1 MSSSLPRISA
11 RQGDALMA
19 IALSVVLVLELS
31 LGSNI
36 TGPVWANYVCGLVAT
51 AAVAWRRPWPVWA
64 LAAQLIAVLVST
76 AAGGDLAENPFAPF
90 LALIVV
96 MYGVGSYA
104 PEGWSRFGV
113 LIGVVGIVLINIV
126 GDSSGDVGSY
136 VGTIL
141 LAILLPW
148 AAGRAAKEW
157 AQRALELERVNAAL
171 KAEQEQRSLL
181 AVADERSRIARELHD
196 VVAHSISVMVVQAE
210 GAKRMMER
218 DPTRARQAL
227 EQIEGTGRA
236 ALVEMRRLLG
246 VLRKDDEAGGVARAP
261 QPGTQTLEMLVNRA
275 QEAGLDVRVAIEG
288 EKRTLPA
295 GVDVSVFRIIQE
307 ALTNSLKHAGKTRAD
322 VLLTYDENAI
332 EVEVVDDG
340 IAAGHSPPSADP
352 ENPQHGLLGMRER
365 VSLYG
370 GQIVTGPCEDGRDG
384 YRVWARIPLT
394 ST

>member
-1 MSSSLPRISA
+1 MVSTHPRITP
-11 RQGDALMA
+11 RQADALLA
-19 IALSVVLVLELS
+19 VGLTVALVLELS

-36 TGPVWANYVCGLVAT
+36 TGPFWANYVLGVVVT
-51 AAVAWRRPWPVWA
+51 GAVAWRRPWPVWA
-64 LAAQLIAVLVST
+64 LAAQLVALLVSN
-76 AAGGDLAENPFAPF
+76 AAGGDLTENPFAPF
-90 LALIVV
+90 LSVIVV

-104 PEGWSRFGV
+104 PLGWSRFGV
-113 LIGVVGIVLINIV
+113 AIGVIGVVLIDLV
-126 GDSSGDVGSY
+126 GDSHDDVGSY
-136 VGTIL
+136 IGTIL

-218 DPTRARQAL
+218 DPRRAQSAL

-236 ALVEMRRLLG
+236 ALVEMRRVLG
-246 VLRKDDEAGGVARAP
+246 VLRKDGEGVVRTP
-261 QPGTQTLEMLVNRA
+261 QPGTQTLDMLVHGA

-288 EKRTLPA
+288 DRKTLPA

-307 ALTNSLKHAGKTRAD
+307 ALTNSLKHAGPTRAD
-322 VLLTYDENAI
+322 VLLKYDDHAI
-332 EVEVVDDG
+332 EVEIVDGG
-340 IAAGHSPPSADP
+340 IVNGYDPPEVDP
-352 ENPQHGLLGMRER
+352 DNPQHGLLGMKER

-370 GQIVTGPCEDGRDG
+370 GEIITGPCEDGRNG

-394 ST
+394 TS

>member
-1 MSSSLPRISA
+1 MRPPLPRLSA
-11 RQGDALMA
+11 RQGDLLMA

-36 TGPVWANYVCGLVAT
+36 TGPAWANYGLGLVCT
-51 AAVAWRRPWPVWA
+51 GAVAFRRPWPVWA
-64 LAAQLIAVLVST
+64 IAVQMSVVLVST
-76 AAGGDLAENPFAPF
+76 AAGGDLTENPFAPF
-90 LALIVV
+90 VAAIVV
-96 MYGVGSYA
+96 MYAVGSYA
-104 PEGWSRFGV
+104 PQGWSEFGLLVGVAGMV
-113 LIGVVGIVLINIV
+113 LITAV
-126 GDSSGDVGSY
+126 GDSRDAGAY

-157 AQRALELERVNAAL
+157 AQRALELQRVNAAL

-210 GAKRMMER
+210 GAKRMMDR
-218 DPTRARQAL
+218 DPRRAKSAL

-246 VLRKDDEAGGVARAP
+246 VLRKDGEGAVRTP
-261 QPGTQTLEMLVNRA
+261 QPGTQTLDMLVDRA
-275 QEAGLDVRVAIEG
+275 QEAGLDVRVAIDG
-288 EKRTLPA
+288 HKKTLPA

-307 ALTNSLKHAGKTRAD
+307 ALTNALKHAGPTRAD
-322 VLLTYDENAI
+322 VLLKYDNDAV
-332 EVEVVDDG
+332 EVEIVD
-340 IAAGHSPPSADP
+340 AGLVNGHEPPNTDP
-352 ENPQHGLLGMRER
+352 DNPQHGLLGMKER

-370 GQIVTGPCEDGRDG
+370 GEIVTGPCEDGRDG

>member
-1 MSSSLPRISA
+1 MGSTHPRISP
-11 RQGDALMA
+11 RQADAL
-19 IALSVVLVLELS
+19 IAVGLTVVLLLELS

-36 TGPVWANYVCGLVAT
+36 TGPFWANYVCGVVVT

-64 LAAQLIAVLVST
+64 LAAQLIAVLASN
-76 AAGGDLAENPFAPF
+76 AAGGDLTENPFSPF

-96 MYGVGSYA
+96 MYAVGSYA
-104 PEGWSRFGV
+104 PVGWSRFGV
-113 LIGVVGIVLINIV
+113 GIGVVGIVLIDLV
-126 GDSSGDVGSY
+126 GDSSSDAGSY
-136 VGTIL
+136 IGTIL

-210 GAKRMMER
+210 GAKRMMDR
-218 DPTRARQAL
+218 DPKRAKSAL

-236 ALVEMRRLLG
+236 ALIEMRRLLG
-246 VLRKDDEAGGVARAP
+246 VLRKERDGVVRTP
-261 QPGTQTLEMLVNRA
+261 QPGTQTLDMLVDRA

-288 EKRTLPA
+288 SRKTLPA

-307 ALTNSLKHAGKTRAD
+307 ALTNSLKHAGPTRAD
-322 VLLTYDENAI
+322 VLLKYNEEAV
-332 EVEVVDDG
+332 EVEIVD
-340 IAAGHSPPSADP
+340 AGLVNGHQPPTVDP
-352 ENPQHGLLGMRER
+352 ENPQHGLLGMKER

-370 GQIVTGPCEDGRDG
+370 GEIVTGPCEDGRDG

-394 ST
+394 SS

>member
-1 MSSSLPRISA
+1 MDSTHPRISA
-11 RQGDALMA
+11 RQGDALLA
-19 IALSVVLVLELS
+19 LALSAALVLELS

-36 TGPVWANYVCGLVAT
+36 DGPFWANYVCGLVVT

-64 LAAQLIAVLVST
+64 LAVQLIALLIS
-76 AAGGDLAENPFAPF
+76 AAGNGDLTENPISPF
-90 LALIVV
+90 LAVIVV

-104 PEGWSRFGV
+104 PVGWSRFGV
-113 LIGVVGIVLINIV
+113 FIGLLGVVLIDLV
-126 GDSSGDVGSY
+126 SDSNDDVGNY

-210 GAKRMMER
+210 GAKRMMDR
-218 DPTRARQAL
+218 DPRRAKSAL

-246 VLRKDDEAGGVARAP
+246 VLRKEGEGGVRTP
-261 QPGTQTLEMLVNRA
+261 QPGTQTLDMLVDRA

-288 EKRTLPA
+288 KKKTLPA

-307 ALTNSLKHAGKTRAD
+307 ALTNSLKHAGPTRAD
-322 VLLTYDENAI
+322 VLLKYDEDAV
-332 EVEVVDDG
+332 EVEIVD
-340 IAAGHSPPSADP
+340 AGLVNGHQQPTVDP
-352 ENPQHGLLGMRER
+352 ENPQHGLLGMKER

-370 GQIVTGPCEDGRDG
+370 GEIITGPCEDGRDG

-394 ST
+394 SQ

>member
-1 MSSSLPRISA
+1 MDSTHPKISA
-11 RQGDALMA
+11 RQADALLA
-19 IALSVVLVLELS
+19 VGLTVALVLELS

-36 TGPVWANYVCGLVAT
+36 TGPFWANYVCGVLIT
-51 AAVAWRRPWPVWA
+51 GAVAWRRPWPVWA
-64 LAAQLIAVLVST
+64 LSVQLIAALVST
-76 AAGGDLAENPFAPF
+76 AAGGDLTENPFSPF
-90 LALIVV
+90 LSVIVV

-104 PEGWSRFGV
+104 PFGWSRFGV
-113 LIGVVGIVLINIV
+113 AIGVIGMALIEIV
-126 GDSSGDVGSY
+126 GDASDAGAY

-148 AAGRAAKEW
+148 AAGRAVKEW

-210 GAKRMMER
+210 GAKRMMDR
-218 DPTRARQAL
+218 DPRRAKAAL

-246 VLRKDDEAGGVARAP
+246 VLRKERDGAVRTP
-261 QPGTQTLEMLVNRA
+261 QPGTQTLDMLVNRA

-288 EKRTLPA
+288 SRKTLPA

-307 ALTNSLKHAGKTRAD
+307 ALTNSLKHAGPTRAD
-322 VLLTYDENAI
+322 VLVTYSPDAV
-332 EVEVVDDG
+332 EVEIVDTG
-340 IAAGHSPPSADP
+340 IVNGYEPPESDD
-352 ENPQHGLLGMRER
+352 ENPQHGLLGMKER

-370 GQIVTGPCEDGRDG
+370 GEIMTGPCEDGRDG

-394 ST
+394 S

>member
-1 MSSSLPRISA
+1 MDSTHPRISP
-11 RQGDALMA
+11 RQADALLA
-19 IALSVVLVLELS
+19 VGLTVALLLELS

-36 TGPVWANYVCGLVAT
+36 TGPFWANYVLGVFIT
-51 AAVAWRRPWPVWA
+51 GAVAWRRPWPVWA
-64 LAAQLIAVLVST
+64 LAVQLIAALAST
-76 AAGGDLAENPFAPF
+76 AADGDLTENPFSPF
-90 LALIVV
+90 LAVIVV

-104 PEGWSRFGV
+104 PVGWSRFGAA
-113 LIGVVGIVLINIV
+113 IGVIGMVLINAV
-126 GDSSGDVGSY
+126 DDAEDPGAY

-148 AAGRAAKEW
+148 GAGRAAKEW
-157 AQRALELERVNAAL
+157 AQRALELERVNSAL

-210 GAKRMMER
+210 GAKRMMDR
-218 DPTRARQAL
+218 DPRRAKSAL

-246 VLRKDDEAGGVARAP
+246 VLRKDGEGAVRTP
-261 QPGTQTLEMLVNRA
+261 QPGTQTLDMLVNRA
-275 QEAGLDVRVAIEG
+275 QEAGLDVRVAFEG
-288 EKRTLPA
+288 PKKTLPA

-307 ALTNSLKHAGKTRAD
+307 ALTNSLKHAGPTRAD
-322 VLLTYDENAI
+322 VLLTYSDDSV
-332 EVEVVDDG
+332 EVEIVDTG
-340 IAAGHSPPSADP
+340 AVNGFQPPSADP
-352 ENPQHGLLGMRER
+352 ENPQHGLLGMKER

-370 GQIVTGPCEDGRDG
+370 GEIVTGPCEDGRDG

-394 ST
+394 S

>member
-1 MSSSLPRISA
+1 MVSTHPRITP
-11 RQGDALMA
+11 RQADALLA
-19 IALSVVLVLELS
+19 VGLTVTLVLELS
-31 LGSNI
+31 LGANI
-36 TGPVWANYVCGLVAT
+36 TGPFWANYVLGVVVT
-51 AAVAWRRPWPVWA
+51 GAVAWRRPWPVWA
-64 LAAQLIAVLVST
+64 LAAQLSVLLVSN
-76 AAGGDLAENPFAPF
+76 AAGGDLTENPFAPF
-90 LALIVV
+90 LSVIVV

-104 PEGWSRFGV
+104 PLGWSRFGV
-113 LIGVVGIVLINIV
+113 AIGVIGVVLIDLV
-126 GDSSGDVGSY
+126 GNSNDDVGSY
-136 VGTIL
+136 IGTIL

-218 DPTRARQAL
+218 DPRRAQSAL

-246 VLRKDDEAGGVARAP
+246 VLRKEGEGAVRTP
-261 QPGTQTLEMLVNRA
+261 QPGTQTLDMLVHGA

-288 EKRTLPA
+288 HRKTLPA

-307 ALTNSLKHAGKTRAD
+307 ALTNSLKHAGPTRAD
-322 VLLTYDENAI
+322 VLLKYDDHAI
-332 EVEVVDDG
+332 EVEIVDGG
-340 IAAGHSPPSADP
+340 IVNGYDPPDVDP
-352 ENPQHGLLGMRER
+352 DNPQHGLLGMKER

-370 GQIVTGPCEDGRDG
+370 GEIVTGPCEDGRNG

-394 ST
+394 TS

>member
-1 MSSSLPRISA
+1 M
-11 RQGDALMA
+11 
-19 IALSVVLVLELS
+19 LELS

-36 TGPVWANYVCGLVAT
+36 AGPFWANYVLGLVVT
-51 AAVAWRRPWPVWA
+51 GAVAWRRPWPVWA
-64 LAAQLIAVLVST
+64 LAVQLIALLISG
-76 AAGGDLAENPFAPF
+76 AANGDLTENPISPF
-90 LALIVV
+90 LSVIVV

-104 PEGWSRFGV
+104 PVGWSRFGV
-113 LIGVVGIVLINIV
+113 AIGVLGVVLVNLAS
-126 GDSSGDVGSY
+126 DSNDDVGSY

-141 LAILLPW
+141 LAIMLPW

-218 DPTRARQAL
+218 DPRRAKLAL

-246 VLRKDDEAGGVARAP
+246 VLRKEGEGAVRTP
-261 QPGTQTLEMLVNRA
+261 QPGTQTLDMLVDRA

-288 EKRTLPA
+288 KKKTLPA
-295 GVDVSVFRIIQE
+295 GVDVSIFRIIQE
-307 ALTNSLKHAGKTRAD
+307 ALTNSLKHAGPTRAD
-322 VLLTYDENAI
+322 VLLKYDEDAV
-332 EVEVVDDG
+332 EVEILD
-340 IAAGHSPPSADP
+340 AGLVNGHEPPTADP
-352 ENPQHGLLGMRER
+352 DNPQHGLLGMKER

-370 GQIVTGPCEDGRDG
+370 GEIVTGPCEDGRDG

-394 ST
+394 SQ

>member
-1 MSSSLPRISA
+1 MDSTHPRISA
-11 RQGDALMA
+11 RQGDVLLAVALTA
-19 IALSVVLVLELS
+19 ALLLELS
-31 LGSNI
+31 LGSHI
-36 TGPVWANYVCGLVAT
+36 TGPFWANYLLGVLVT
-51 AAVAWRRPWPVWA
+51 GAVAWRRPWPVWA
-64 LAAQLIAVLVST
+64 LAVQLIAVLVST
-76 AAGGDLAENPFAPF
+76 AADGDLVDNPFSPF
-90 LALIVV
+90 LAVIVV

-104 PEGWSRFGV
+104 PVGWSRFGV
-113 LIGVVGIVLINIV
+113 AIGVIGILLIDVV
-126 GDSSGDVGSY
+126 GDEPDIGSY
-136 VGTIL
+136 VGPIL

-157 AQRALELERVNAAL
+157 AQRAMELERVNAAL

-210 GAKRMMER
+210 GAKRMMDR
-218 DPTRARQAL
+218 DPRRAKSAL

-246 VLRKDDEAGGVARAP
+246 VLRKDGEGTIRTP
-261 QPGTQTLEMLVNRA
+261 QPGTQTLDMLVDRA

-288 EKRTLPA
+288 QKKTLPA

-307 ALTNSLKHAGKTRAD
+307 ALTNSLKHAGPTRAD
-322 VLLTYDENAI
+322 VLLTYDEDAV
-332 EVEVVDDG
+332 EVEIVDSG
-340 IAAGHSPPSADP
+340 LVNGHQPPTADP
-352 ENPQHGLLGMRER
+352 ENPQHGLLGMKER

-370 GQIVTGPCEDGRDG
+370 GEIVTGPCEDGRDG

-394 ST
+394 TQ

>member
-1 MSSSLPRISA
+1 MDSTHPRISA
-11 RQGDALMA
+11 RQGDLLLAAALTA
-19 IALSVVLVLELS
+19 GLLLELS

-36 TGPVWANYVCGLVAT
+36 TGPFWANYVLGVVVT

-64 LAAQLIAVLVST
+64 LAAQLVAVLVSV
-76 AAGGDLAENPFAPF
+76 AAGGDLVENPFSPF
-90 LALIVV
+90 LSLIVV

-104 PEGWSRFGV
+104 PVVWSRFGV
-113 LIGVVGIVLINIV
+113 AIGLIGIVLIDIV
-126 GDSSGDVGSY
+126 GDESDVGSY
-136 VGTIL
+136 VGPIL
-141 LAILLPW
+141 LAVLLPW
-148 AAGRAAKEW
+148 AAGRAVKEW

-210 GAKRMMER
+210 GAKRMMDR
-218 DPTRARQAL
+218 DPRRAKSAL

-246 VLRKDDEAGGVARAP
+246 VLRKDGDGAVRTP
-261 QPGTQTLEMLVNRA
+261 QPGTQALDMLVDRA

-288 EKRTLPA
+288 QKKTLPA

-307 ALTNSLKHAGKTRAD
+307 ALTNSLKHAGPTRAD
-322 VLLTYDENAI
+322 VLLKYDEDAV
-332 EVEVVDDG
+332 EVEIVD
-340 IAAGHSPPSADP
+340 AGLVNGHQPPTADP
-352 ENPQHGLLGMRER
+352 DNPQHGLLGMKER

-370 GQIVTGPCEDGRDG
+370 GEIVTGPCEDGRDG

-394 ST
+394 SQ

>member
-1 MSSSLPRISA
+1 MVSTHPRITP
-11 RQGDALMA
+11 RQADALLA
-19 IALSVVLVLELS
+19 VGLTVTLVLELS
-31 LGSNI
+31 LGANI
-36 TGPVWANYVCGLVAT
+36 TGPFWANYVLGVVVT
-51 AAVAWRRPWPVWA
+51 GAVAWRRPWPVWA
-64 LAAQLIAVLVST
+64 LAAQLSVLLVSN
-76 AAGGDLAENPFAPF
+76 AAGGDLTENPFAPF
-90 LALIVV
+90 LSVIVV

-104 PEGWSRFGV
+104 PLGLSRFGV
-113 LIGVVGIVLINIV
+113 AIGVIGVVLIDLV
-126 GDSSGDVGSY
+126 GNSNDDVGSY
-136 VGTIL
+136 IGTIL

-218 DPTRARQAL
+218 DPRRAQSAL

-246 VLRKDDEAGGVARAP
+246 VLRKEGEGAVRTP
-261 QPGTQTLEMLVNRA
+261 QPGTQTLDMLVHGA

-288 EKRTLPA
+288 HRKTLPA

-307 ALTNSLKHAGKTRAD
+307 ALTNSLKHAGPTRAD
-322 VLLTYDENAI
+322 VLLKYDDHAI
-332 EVEVVDDG
+332 EVEIVDGG
-340 IAAGHSPPSADP
+340 IVNGYDPPDVDP
-352 ENPQHGLLGMRER
+352 DNPQHGLLGMKER

-370 GQIVTGPCEDGRDG
+370 GEIVTGPCEDGRNG

-394 ST
+394 TS

>member
-1 MSSSLPRISA
+1 MDSTHPRISA
-11 RQGDALMA
+11 RQTDALLA
-19 IALSVVLVLELS
+19 VGLTGVLILELS

-36 TGPVWANYVCGLVAT
+36 TGPFWANYLLGVVVTG
-51 AAVAWRRPWPVWA
+51 AVAWRRPWPVWA
-64 LAAQLIAVLVST
+64 LAVQLISVLIST
-76 AAGGDLAENPFAPF
+76 AAGGDLTENPFSPF
-90 LALIVV
+90 LAVIVV

-104 PEGWSRFGV
+104 PLGWSRFGV
-113 LIGVVGIVLINIV
+113 GIGVLGMILINLV
-126 GDSSGDVGSY
+126 GDAPSDAGSY
-136 VGTIL
+136 IGTIL
-141 LAILLPW
+141 LAILLPY

-210 GAKRMMER
+210 GAKRMMDR
-218 DPTRARQAL
+218 DPRRAKSAL

-246 VLRKDDEAGGVARAP
+246 GLRKDGDTGAQAP
-261 QPGTQTLEMLVNRA
+261 PPGTMSIDLLVNRA
-275 QEAGLDVRVAIEG
+275 QEAGLDVRVAFEG
-288 EKRTLPA
+288 PKKTLPA

-307 ALTNSLKHAGKTRAD
+307 ALTNSLKHAGPTRAD
-322 VLLTYDENAI
+322 VLVTYSPDAV
-332 EVEVVDDG
+332 EVEIVDSG
-340 IAAGHSPPSADP
+340 IVNGYDPPSPDP
-352 ENPQHGLLGMRER
+352 ENPQHGLLGMKER

-370 GQIVTGPCEDGRDG
+370 GEIVTGPCEDGRDG

-394 ST
+394 S

>member
-1 MSSSLPRISA
+1 MGSTHPRISP
-11 RQGDALMA
+11 RQGDALLA
-19 IALSVVLVLELS
+19 VALTVALVLELS
-31 LGSNI
+31 LASNI
-36 TGPVWANYVCGLVAT
+36 TGPFWANYICGAVVT
-51 AAVAWRRPWPVWA
+51 GAVAWRRPWPVWA

-76 AAGGDLAENPFAPF
+76 AAGGDLTENAFSPF
-90 LALIVV
+90 LAVIVV

-104 PEGWSRFGV
+104 PIGWSRFGV
-113 LIGVVGIVLINIV
+113 AIGIVGIVLIDIV
-126 GDSSGDVGSY
+126 GDSSSDAGSY
-136 VGTIL
+136 IGTIL
-141 LAILLPW
+141 LAILLPY

-218 DPTRARQAL
+218 DPKRAKAAL

-246 VLRKDDEAGGVARAP
+246 VLRKDGESTVRTP
-261 QPGTQTLEMLVNRA
+261 QPGAATLDMLVHGA
-275 QEAGLDVRVAIEG
+275 QEAGLDVDVAIEG
-288 EKRTLPA
+288 SKKTLPA

-307 ALTNSLKHAGKTRAD
+307 ALTNSMKHAGPTRAD
-322 VLLTYDENAI
+322 VLLKYSEEAV
-332 EVEVVDDG
+332 EVEIVD
-340 IAAGHSPPSADP
+340 AGLANGHMPPSVEPD
-352 ENPQHGLLGMRER
+352 NPQHGLLGMKER

-370 GQIVTGPCEDGRDG
+370 GEIVTGPCEDGRDG

-394 ST
+394 SS

>member
-1 MSSSLPRISA
+1 MDSTHPRITP
-11 RQGDALMA
+11 RQADALLA
-19 IALSVVLVLELS
+19 VGLTVALVLELS

-36 TGPVWANYVCGLVAT
+36 TGPFWANYVLGVVVT
-51 AAVAWRRPWPVWA
+51 GAVAWRRPWPVWA
-64 LAAQLIAVLVST
+64 LAAQLIALLVST
-76 AAGGDLAENPFAPF
+76 AFDGDLVENPFSPF
-90 LALIVV
+90 LSVIVV

-104 PEGWSRFGV
+104 PRGWSRFGV
-113 LIGVVGIVLINIV
+113 GIGVLGVVLINLV
-126 GDSSGDVGSY
+126 SDSSDDVGSY

-148 AAGRAAKEW
+148 AAGRAVKEW

-210 GAKRMMER
+210 GAKRMMDR
-218 DPTRARQAL
+218 DPRRAKSAL

-246 VLRKDDEAGGVARAP
+246 VLRKEGEGAVRTP
-261 QPGTQTLEMLVNRA
+261 QPGTQTLDMLVNRA

-288 EKRTLPA
+288 PKKTLPA

-307 ALTNSLKHAGKTRAD
+307 ALTNSLKHAGPTRAD
-322 VLLTYDENAI
+322 VLLKYDEDAV
-332 EVEVVDDG
+332 EVEIVD
-340 IAAGHSPPSADP
+340 AGLVNGFHPPNADS
-352 ENPQHGLLGMRER
+352 ENPQHGLLGMKER

-370 GQIVTGPCEDGRDG
+370 GEIVTGPCEDGRDG

-394 ST
+394 TS

>member
-1 MSSSLPRISA
+1 MDSTHPRISPHQA
-11 RQGDALMA
+11 DALLA
-19 IALSVVLVLELS
+19 VGLTVVLILELS

-36 TGPVWANYVCGLVAT
+36 TGPFWANYVLGVLVT

-113 LIGVVGIVLINIV
+113 LIGVVGIVLINLV
-126 GDSSGDVGSY
+126 GDQTSDVGSY
-136 VGTIL
+136 VGTLL
-141 LAILLPW
+141 LAVLLPW

-157 AQRALELERVNAAL
+157 AQRALELERVNSAL

-196 VVAHSISVMVVQAE
+196 VVAHSISVMVVQSE
-210 GAKRMMER
+210 GAKRMMDR
-218 DPTRARQAL
+218 DPKRAKAAL

-246 VLRKDDEAGGVARAP
+246 VLRKEGDSAVRAP
-261 QPGTQTLEMLVNRA
+261 QPGTQSLDVLVNRA
-275 QEAGLDVRVAIEG
+275 QEAGLDVRVAIDG
-288 EKRTLPA
+288 APKTLPA
-295 GVDVSVFRIIQE
+295 GVDVSVYRIIQE
-307 ALTNSLKHAGKTRAD
+307 ALTNSLKHAGPTRAD
-322 VLLTYDENAI
+322 VLLSYSDDS
-332 EVEVVDDG
+332 VEVDIRDAG
-340 IAAGHSPPSADP
+340 IVNGFTPPVVDP
-352 ENPQHGLLGMRER
+352 ENPQHGLLGMKER

-370 GQIVTGPCEDGRDG
+370 GEIVTGPCEDGRDG

-394 ST
+394 SQ